1 MTPLPPDCL
10 VFKLADGETIPC
22 SAGEVVIELVGDS
35 AALIDEGLLKNAA
48 AAVLHYF
55 KSELGRTSVSVAE
68 FSEALEKALRGLGL
82 DVKSAA
88 PPPAGLRVA
97 EADLMQ
103 LAGESSEAFELTFF
117 MRLRDELRQH
127 LRQSPQVVRFSGLRG
142 CVKQLTGARR
152 WSGRCQSLHDQIV
165 EHLRACLTVE
175 GSGASCALLVH

>member
-1 MTPLPPDCL
+1 M
-10 VFKLADGETIPC
+10 ADGEDIPC
-22 SAGEVVIELVGDS
+22 SASEVVVELVGDS
-35 AALIDEGLLKNAA
+35 AALIDEMLLKNAA

-55 KSELGRTSVSVAE
+55 RSELGRTSVSVGE

-82 DVKSAA
+82 NVKSGETPA
-88 PPPAGLRVA
+88 PELRIA
-97 EADLMQ
+97 EADLLQ

-117 MRLRDELRQH
+117 TRLRDEMRQH
-127 LRQSPQVVRFSGLRG
+127 LQQSPQVVRFSGLRG

-175 GSGASCALLVH
+175 GGGASCALLVH